1 MPRPTHPYVA
11 TWRGMV
17 YVAFVIDVFSR
28 RIVGWWASASMRT
41 DLALDAL
48 EQAVYDRDT
57 DAGLFCH
64 SDRGSQYL
72 SIRYTERLAT
82 AGIEA
87 SVGSRGDA
95 YDNALAE
102 SVIGLFKTE
111 VIRHARPWRSLDDV
125 EYATL
130 EWVAWSTPVGCWN
143 RWATYPQQSLRCS
156 LSGSLQ
162 HLGCWSTQLPESP
175 TYPGRFSPRQAVC
188 KSAIRRFDSLALTRN
203 ASSRRVGNHR
213 NRACHGERALL
224 DDTDRAF
231 AAAETAT
238 PIDHSSAPAMTAL
251 GLRTNTEQIT
261 YAVVA
266 PGEPPKLREV
276 GFIRLPVALHV
287 PEQLAFVRTTLLDI
301 IPEYRVTSAGVRT
314 SEPVARRPSVLRA
327 NIEGVIQELLGA
339 RAFPSYFA
347 GPLATVASRLGIPAR
362 DIKSYATGEH
372 APDGVA

>member
-1 MPRPTHPYVA
+1 
-11 TWRGMV
+11 
-17 YVAFVIDVFSR
+17 
-28 RIVGWWASASMRT
+28 
-41 DLALDAL
+41 
-48 EQAVYDRDT
+48 
-57 DAGLFCH
+57 
-64 SDRGSQYL
+64 
-72 SIRYTERLAT
+72 
-82 AGIEA
+82 
-87 SVGSRGDA
+87 
-95 YDNALAE
+95 
-102 SVIGLFKTE
+102 
-111 VIRHARPWRSLDDV
+111 
-125 EYATL
+125 
-130 EWVAWSTPVGCWN
+130 
-143 RWATYPQQSLRCS
+143 
-156 LSGSLQ
+156 
-162 HLGCWSTQLPESP
+162 
-175 TYPGRFSPRQAVC
+175 
-188 KSAIRRFDSLALTRN
+188 
-203 ASSRRVGNHR
+203 
-213 NRACHGERALL
+213 
-224 DDTDRAF
+224 
-231 AAAETAT
+231 
-238 PIDHSSAPAMTAL
+238 MTAL